1 MAQLTAAPMCPRKHA
16 RCSLTQHGYNKDTPG
31 WHKAQ
36 SSPAVQRAQT
46 AAPARN
52 APQLQK
58 RASSGQQLP
67 QPPQPPPPRPP
78 PPLAQA
84 QAQQRLAAAAPA
96 PAAAPLRRCA
106 AAPSPPPARR
116 RTRARRAAG
125 CAARP
130 HSRPRRR
137 RGAQCAGTHASP
149 ARARRAVR
157 GAGGSVSD
165 APRFGRASSRQGYWR
180 ATGQAAICCRL
191 PREQMW
197 LALHSNLT
205 TSTAK

>member
-1 MAQLTAAPMCPRKHA
+1 LRRTTEILHQVHRHAMAQLTAAPMCPRKHA

-67 QPPQPPPPRPP
+67 QPPQPPPR
-78 PPLAQA
+78 
-84 QAQQRLAAAAPA
+84 
-96 PAAAPLRRCA
+96 
-106 AAPSPPPARR
+106 ARR